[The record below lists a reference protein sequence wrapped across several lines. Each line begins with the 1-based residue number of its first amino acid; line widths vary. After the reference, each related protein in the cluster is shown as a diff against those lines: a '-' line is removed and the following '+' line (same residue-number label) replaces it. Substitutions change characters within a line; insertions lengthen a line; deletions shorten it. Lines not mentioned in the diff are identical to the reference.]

1 LEVNPTES
9 SIRKSETI
17 ISKLRYLLTSGH
29 KRQLLI
35 LGLLLFVGML
45 FEMAGLG
52 VLIPVLGLLLN
63 SDIGQEYPALKPYL
77 QAIGNPTQIQLVLW
91 GMTIL
96 ILVYLLKSLFLIFLS
111 WRQSKFI
118 AELREELSQNLFLG
132 YLKQPY
138 TFHLQKN
145 SAELLRNVQSE
156 IGQFTIVSLSAINL
170 LLELSVVV
178 GVALMLMIVEPIG
191 ALVVTLFL
199 AVSALVFHRMTKNK
213 LLNWGRKRQ
222 YHASLTNQHLLQG
235 LGAVKDIKL
244 LGREEQFLNEYSTH
258 NHEYSKIMIKVD
270 TLGLVPRFYLEF
282 LAVLGIAGLVI
293 IMALQNKPLDTL
305 LPVLVVFV
313 AAAFRMIPSA
323 NRIMSS
329 MQQIRY
335 AQPILDVL
343 YEEFKLI
350 NSFKNELASTGT
362 INFSTS
368 IVVENLSF
376 KYPTAISEALSKI
389 SLHIKKGESVGFI
402 GSSGSGKSTLVDIIL
417 GLLPPG
423 SGYVYI
429 DGNDLNS
436 DMRGWQNQIGYVP
449 QSIYLTDDSLM
460 RNIAFGIP
468 FDEIDFEALNRAI
481 KASQLNDFVSNLPEG
496 LNTYVGERGVRL
508 SGGQR
513 QRIGIAR
520 ALYHDPP
527 VLVLDEA
534 TSALD
539 SITEHEVMMA
549 VNSLHGDK
557 TLIIVAHRLSTLENC
572 DRIYKLDDGVIVSS
586 GLAQE
591 MLNKKKA

>member
-1 LEVNPTES
+1 LKVNSTEYPEG
-9 SIRKSETI
+9 KDETI
-17 ISKLRYLLTSGH
+17 LYKLRYLLTSSH
-29 KRQLLI
+29 KRQLVI
-35 LGLLLFVGML
+35 LGVLLFFGML

-63 SDIGQEYPALKPYL
+63 SDIGQQYPALKPYL

-170 LLELSVVV
+170 LIELSVVV
-178 GVALMLMIVEPIG
+178 GLALMLMIVEPIG

-199 AVSALVFHRMTKNK
+199 TISAFLFHKLTKNK

-222 YHASLTNQHLLQG
+222 FHASLTNQHLLQG
-235 LGAVKDIKL
+235 LAAVKDIKL
-244 LGREEQFLNEYSTH
+244 LGREGQFLNEYSTH
-258 NHEYSKIMIKVD
+258 NHEYSKIMIKAD

-293 IMALQNKPLDTL
+293 IMALQNKPLDML
-305 LPVLVVFV
+305 LPILVVFV

-343 YEEFKLI
+343 FDEFKLI
-350 NSFKNELASTGT
+350 NSFKNEIKSIGT
-362 INFSTS
+362 INFSKS
-368 IVVENLSF
+368 IVVDNLSF
-376 KYPTAISEALSKI
+376 KYPTAISPALSKV
-389 SLHIKKGESVGFI
+389 SLHINKGESVGFI

-423 SGYVYI
+423 KGNIYI
-429 DGNDLNS
+429 DGSNLNTDLRS
-436 DMRGWQNQIGYVP
+436 WQNQIGYVP
-449 QSIYLTDDSLM
+449 QAIYLTDDSLM

-468 FDEIDFEALNRAI
+468 FDEIDMIALN
-481 KASQLNDFVSNLPEG
+481 KALNAAQLDDFVINLPEG

-520 ALYHDPP
+520 ALYHDPA

-539 SITEHEVMMA
+539 TVTENEVMKA
-549 VNSLHGDK
+549 VNSLHGNK
-557 TLIIVAHRLSTLENC
+557 TLLIVAHRLSTLENC
-572 DRIYKLDDGVIVSS
+572 DRIYKLESGALISS
-586 GLAQE
+586 GLANDI
-591 MLNKKKA
+591 LNQKKA